1 MKINEKT
8 REIHEELLENQ
19 DVSKAVTQLGNQHLA
34 RRNSSAIIVRHG
46 EHYENANHQCE
57 TIEKRRAV
65 GSFYKATYWAFKAI
79 VFETSYQQHNSKRY
93 QPHHNSLISS
103 RLYVCDCMKVFP

>member
-79 VFETSYQQHNSKRY
+79 
-93 QPHHNSLISS
+93 SLRLLTNNTIVNDISHTTT
-103 RLYVCDCMKVFP
+103 RLSLAGCTFVTV